1 MTRAGAL
8 APGSRRRASCT
19 GERAV
24 SFRTQAAFA
33 NGEQAAIACLH
44 LQTRPFA
51 GRMRFG
57 NRPCVVCSS
66 LGAAATHRVWDLAW
80 SLGLLARGALH
91 PPVALLQDVTLEG
104 TRTALLLAA
113 VGPLT
118 LALAV
123 DREAVPP
130 TEQQRQLAQRALA
143 LLSAVTAAHGE
154 GMATAASSSPYI
166 EQLCDAVAGA
176 QQGRQQY
183 SQAPRQSQC
192 HQQSPAAALAWTQQL
207 PWHKAAR
214 AEPQLPR
221 SVSGVL
227 AAARWE
233 AGSGCTQWL
242 PALQA
247 AAADQDNASQL
258 LAWAATQHVPRLMRA
273 SAANT
278 CSCTSQRAAPPARTC
293 RSCAPRLAAAATPTA
308 TLAALRRS
316 AAASALAATAARGA
330 DPEPWIAGE
339 LRRLPAGSWVD
350 TAGWLVA
357 TVSAGGTGAASGYF
371 LHGSKESCQPEGS
384 AGCNGAECSNTR
396 QPAALWVSLRARPA
410 AQHGSCMCGCNTAAA
425 SGEPA
430 GCACWVE
437 AQAVCHDKGWRPDKD
452 PWPA

>member
-293 RSCAPRLAAAATPTA
+293 RSCAPRLAAAATIGQCGGCSTA
-308 TLAALRRS
+308 VCS
-316 AAASALAATAARGA
+316 LAATAGYPRQSV
-330 DPEPWIAGE
+330 
-339 LRRLPAGSWVD
+339 RRCGS
-350 TAGWLVA
+350 
-357 TVSAGGTGAASGYF
+357 
-371 LHGSKESCQPEGS
+371 
-384 AGCNGAECSNTR
+384 
-396 QPAALWVSLRARPA
+396 RPA
-410 AQHGSCMCGCNTAAA
+410 ASPGCQCARECASFPEQPELAGWRLAVFVTWRASGSRARSRPTRIESMFDRTCTCHQLIRRCSVAITESRAAA
-425 SGEPA
+425 ENLCVLGLLQSARLPECQTVVGPIA
-430 GCACWVE
+430 LG
-437 AQAVCHDKGWRPDKD
+437 D
-452 PWPA
+452 